1 MASGQAAGLT
11 VQIFP
16 LVGSCSFHTMVGG
29 WGVLKI
35 RSLGSDL
42 GAAYSL
48 LVALSTLPPSL
59 NLSFLTRKTRCWA

>member
-16 LVGSCSFHTMVGG
+16 LVGSCSFHTMG
-29 WGVLKI
+29 GVLKI